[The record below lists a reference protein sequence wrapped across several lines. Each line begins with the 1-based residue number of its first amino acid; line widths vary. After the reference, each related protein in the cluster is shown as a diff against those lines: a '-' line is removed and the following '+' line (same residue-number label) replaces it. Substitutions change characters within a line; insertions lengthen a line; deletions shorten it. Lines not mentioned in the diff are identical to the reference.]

1 MVIGHPR
8 PARLAPGGC
17 PCEQQGGAQRC
28 ASRYL
33 GCACPAPLSCRALFS
48 WQSLCSLLLCS
59 LPWLLSDSR
68 CPHGLLC
75 LTTFWFD
82 LLQLLPLLNSVRLAP
97 PPVIKRR
104 TFQVD
109 FSSSSPVSELIP
121 MLALNQLP
129 TCLSSPAEG
138 FPRVSGRAEGLSLKQ
153 GTL

>member
-1 MVIGHPR
+1 MKALCSGGIGMAGGHPT

-17 PCEQQGGAQRC
+17 PCEQHGGAQRS

-33 GCACPAPLSCRALFS
+33 RCARPAPLSCRASFS
-48 WQSLCSLLLCS
+48 RQSLCSPLLCS

-68 CPHGLLC
+68 CPNGLLC
-75 LTTFWFD
+75 PATFWFD

-109 FSSSSPVSELIP
+109 FSSLLPVSELFP
-121 MLALNQLP
+121 MLAINQL
-129 TCLSSPAEG
+129 CYLSF
-138 FPRVSGRAEGLSLKQ
+138 FPYRGLSKSFRQ
-153 GTL
+153 S